1 MQTMRGY
8 RYLKQS
14 GGIGR
19 LVALLHAL
27 TVSEIESCK
36 GSCSKLLFGAGVDKA
51 ELAIRQY
58 LMVRVAFPRLNGAV
72 LHALGKSGAGVVHYL
87 PPEWRA
93 ITRQH
98 GFEVS
103 DLWSSFAWYGFVAIR
118 FGKGMINLAQIAWTS
133 AEQILSR
140 SQNKLGN
147 YVFFDAMALDN
158 LPQPGIDGR
167 SHDIFNW
174 YEQWVGRVPE
184 VDSLCHGI
192 SDAGPKLAN
201 KIPVL
206 GTRWPVPPL
215 ASIASVARFLAWGLM
230 ATGLALFDLLRGR
243 WWHALM
249 LGDAA
254 TAALVRMQVQDKLG
268 KEYLYTQS
276 RSCDRPLY
284 TYELEQRGVK
294 NTFYFYSTNSEP
306 LTRPAGRQTQLHT
319 WQAMNWPRYLVWN
332 SYQVEF
338 MRRMVGDSAP
348 ISVVGPIWFSTSAIE
363 PPVIPERTIAVLDV
377 QPMRMSFYRLL
388 APEVDYLVP
397 STCKQ
402 FLSDCFHSI
411 RAQGAI
417 MAFKRKRAFN
427 SKYHHPQYVRFVER
441 LSRWENVVTIDPD
454 TSAYK
459 VIEKC
464 SAAISMP
471 FTSTA
476 HIARELGKPACFYDP
491 TGMIQRDDRAAHGI
505 PIIIGR
511 AELQAWLA
519 SLELPTPAL

>member
-1 MQTMRGY
+1 
-8 RYLKQS
+8 
-14 GGIGR
+14 
-19 LVALLHAL
+19 
-27 TVSEIESCK
+27 
-36 GSCSKLLFGAGVDKA
+36 
-51 ELAIRQY
+51 
-58 LMVRVAFPRLNGAV
+58 
-72 LHALGKSGAGVVHYL
+72 
-87 PPEWRA
+87 
-93 ITRQH
+93 
-98 GFEVS
+98 
-103 DLWSSFAWYGFVAIR
+103 
-118 FGKGMINLAQIAWTS
+118 
-133 AEQILSR
+133 
-140 SQNKLGN
+140 
-147 YVFFDAMALDN
+147 
-158 LPQPGIDGR
+158 
-167 SHDIFNW
+167 
-174 YEQWVGRVPE
+174 
-184 VDSLCHGI
+184 
-192 SDAGPKLAN
+192 
-201 KIPVL
+201 
-206 GTRWPVPPL
+206 VPPL

-306 LTRPAGRQTQLHT
+306 LTRPAGRQTQLHN

-338 MRRMVGDSAP
+338 VRRMVGDSAP

-363 PPVIPERTIAVLDV
+363 LPVIPERTIAVLDV

-388 APEVDYLVP
+388 AQEVDYWVP

-427 SKYHHPQYVRFVER
+427 LKYHHPQYVRFVER
-441 LSRWENVVTIDPD
+441 LSRWENVVAIDPD